1 MDVEKREKRKTYRAP
16 VLLAYG
22 KLETIT
28 ASVGCTFNKIGS
40 SPDDATL
47 MISSIQGDAVCLR

>member
-1 MDVEKREKRKTYRAP
+1 MNGKKQEKRKAYRAP

-22 KLETIT
+22 NLETIT
-28 ASVGCTFNKIGS
+28 AAVSCTFNKIGS

-47 MISSIQGDAVCLR
+47 LVPTI